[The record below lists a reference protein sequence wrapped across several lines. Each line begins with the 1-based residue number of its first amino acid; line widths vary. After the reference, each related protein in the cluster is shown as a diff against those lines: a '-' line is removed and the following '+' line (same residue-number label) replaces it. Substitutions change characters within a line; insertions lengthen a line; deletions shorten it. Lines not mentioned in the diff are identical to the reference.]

1 MHSLF
6 SFFLL
11 QGASVHPGLYPILTL
26 LSRLHPSVMD
36 GSDQVTAMSA
46 FVPLVMTC
54 AVSSIFKVWFIPDS
68 SMQCAYN
75 DTTVDTRNGSPCIGA
90 LDPFQ

>member
-1 MHSLF
+1 MLINVSP
-6 SFFLL
+6 L

-54 AVSSIFKVWFIPDS
+54 AVSSIYKVCNDS
-68 SMQCAYN
+68 YSSRRCAHK
-75 DTTVDTRNGSPCIGA
+75 DTVDTRNGSPCIGT
-90 LDPFQ
+90 LDPIE